1 MGPETF
7 ETISETSSDSI
18 KQQLHRGASQSTCW
32 DAELSNCHKLNL
44 KLVKNHHQKKKQQT
58 FTHDRSAPQQLSTP
72 NFLPTRKE
80 KNVSKS
86 TLCCLPLL
94 ICRSLR
100 NSLEWVSSSS
110 FISLLNPKTKNSRS
124 HYSTELTFGLSWEPR
139 LLLSKW
145 NNSNSPKAS
154 YENEV
159 CVLIPSRLLAPK
171 PFVSLKLN
179 LMPTPPKLLQLP
191 AYSYGSQEKQ
201 NVGEFSFSW
210 SKEWWEQYLT
220 IQQKLPITTRRVYKT
235 DEKPTKFGKKIQVGG
250 DIRNKR
256 RAENRGQNESS
267 HGYAITE

>member
-1 MGPETF
+1 MWSPWQTARNRTTQWDYQKLCVCRFLKGQLYSVPSNPLSVLRWKKYTRINYFIKLRKFSMGPETF

-44 KLVKNHHQKKKQQT
+44 KLVKNHHQKKNQQT

-159 CVLIPSRLLAPK
+159 CVLISSRLLAPK

-191 AYSYGSQEKQ
+191 AYSYSSQEK
-201 NVGEFSFSW
+201 
-210 SKEWWEQYLT
+210 
-220 IQQKLPITTRRVYKT
+220 
-235 DEKPTKFGKKIQVGG
+235 
-250 DIRNKR
+250 
-256 RAENRGQNESS
+256 
-267 HGYAITE
+267 